1 LDWEDEEL
9 PLSIRSLEKLDVI
22 LYALYFPHSAPIL
35 SHPLNDRMSDVT
47 YNTSSFPA
55 LLKTITKLVEMREP
69 PIILLGY
76 KERDE
81 AERGVWNLLGER
93 GIRLEKIGQR
103 LGAANPSVEIWLGR
117 IVGRSA

>member
-1 LDWEDEEL
+1 
-9 PLSIRSLEKLDVI
+9 
-22 LYALYFPHSAPIL
+22 
-35 SHPLNDRMSDVT
+35 MSDVT